1 MIFYLFTFF
10 RLSYLVEK
18 IHPLEKSELSLIM
31 TSLKRRLLVYKVW
44 LRELFRFCPVSKLK
58 VDRENLFLI
67 CGHRGSPINEPEN
80 TIPSFERALR
90 EGVNSLETDLCVTKD
105 KEIIHWHDWNPNEL
119 VAIIRENGIE
129 PDVSYKPEFPAPFS
143 GLRNKTSEL
152 TLSEIRK
159 HFNYVKKGES
169 IAVNAHI
176 PTLRE
181 FIDWIKDKNQIKY
194 VFLDIKVPR
203 DEKELVLVILD
214 QLDKLVKEI
223 NPTAKFIIETFY
235 PEVLEVAKQN
245 YPKLNYSL
253 DIELPPGFIFLP
265 RLHSTIK
272 VASKN
277 KNNVA
282 IVLRPRQITFGSWVT
297 FRRVIWYDV
306 RKKLRLNKRLGESK
320 IDFLIGCTINNKK
333 EMACLIKSGINGMQ
347 TDYPRRLTNLAKQYK
362 LKRE

>member
-1 MIFYLFTFF
+1 
-10 RLSYLVEK
+10 
-18 IHPLEKSELSLIM
+18 M

-44 LRELFRFCPVSKLK
+44 LRELFRFCPISKLK
-58 VDRENLFLI
+58 VDTENLFLI

-80 TIPSFERALR
+80 TIPSFDRALR

-105 KEIIHWHDWNPNEL
+105 KEVILWHDWNPNEL
-119 VAIIRENGIE
+119 VAIIRENGFE
-129 PDVSYKPEFPAPFS
+129 PEVAYKPNFPAPFS
-143 GLRNKTSEL
+143 GFRNKTSEL
-152 TLSEIRK
+152 NLIEIRK
-159 HFNYVKKGES
+159 YFNYIKKS
-169 IAVNAHI
+169 VSTSVNALI

-181 FIDWIKDKNQIKY
+181 FITWLKDKSQIKY

-214 QLDKLVKEI
+214 QLDELVKEI
-223 NPTAKFIIETFY
+223 NPTAKFIVETFY
-235 PEVLEVAKQN
+235 PEVLEVAKQK
-245 YPKLNYSL
+245 YPNLNYSL

-282 IVLRPRQITFGSWVT
+282 IVLRPRHITFGSWVT

-306 RKKLRLNKRLGESK
+306 RKKLRLNKRLGEFK
-320 IDFLIGCTINNKK
+320 IDFLIGCTINDKK
-333 EMACLIKSGINGMQ
+333 EMECLIKSGINGMQ